1 MINLKKVQIAYVK
14 IKLAEMLEKYSL

>member
-1 MINLKKVQIAYVK
+1 LKKVQIAYVK